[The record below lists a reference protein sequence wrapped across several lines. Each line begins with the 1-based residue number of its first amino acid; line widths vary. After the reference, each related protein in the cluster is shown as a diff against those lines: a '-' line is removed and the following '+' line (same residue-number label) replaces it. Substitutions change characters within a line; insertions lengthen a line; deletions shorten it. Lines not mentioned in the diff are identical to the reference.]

1 MDGTIVYINEAG
13 ARMHGFAREEAEG
26 RNAVEVLLGS
36 EGQQRLAQ
44 SNALIEKQGGFAGRE
59 MWNMRRD
66 GTRFPVLANAVLVRD
81 EAGNPDLVVATVQGN
96 PRWAVEALER
106 LGVPVYVTDVRG
118 LRGLVRSL
126 QRLARGLGCGG
137 EAVERLRRSVEVPRP
152 PPRRRVL
159 LEVGGWPLVVAG
171 PGSVQDELIRLA
183 GGINVAAPIGRPYG
197 RVCLEQA
204 LAWRPEVVLVS
215 SMEGRARCRVA
226 LWRRLLPRARVV
238 AVPSDLI
245 DHPSPRALEALRL
258 LRRWLR

>member
-1 MDGTIVYINEAG
+1 MLSLLALLLLDDLGRTVALPAPPRRIVALAPSVAENLAFLGLSERVVGVTAFCRWPPELARRPKVGT
-13 ARMHGFAREEAEG
+13 FAHPELERI
-26 RNAVEVLLGS
+26 
-36 EGQQRLAQ
+36 LA
-44 SNALIEKQGGFAGRE
+44 LR
-59 MWNMRRD
+59 
-66 GTRFPVLANAVLVRD
+66 
-81 EAGNPDLVVATVQGN
+81 PDLVVATVQGN

-238 AVPSDLI
+238 VVPSDLI